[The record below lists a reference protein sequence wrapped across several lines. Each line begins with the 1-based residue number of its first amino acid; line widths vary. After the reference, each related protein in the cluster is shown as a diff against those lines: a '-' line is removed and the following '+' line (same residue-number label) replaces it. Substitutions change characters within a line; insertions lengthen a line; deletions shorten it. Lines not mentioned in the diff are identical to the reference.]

1 MKKIFSNNRVI
12 AIALLTIFSVSYAP
26 AALGND
32 GLKAIPVELKFLG
45 TINNQL
51 ALQLVFSGDSEQNDF
66 NISIRDTEGVVL
78 YNENIKGESF
88 SKKFLFNT
96 DEIGDTVFLFEIKS
110 KKTGKSVVFRVS
122 RNSYQVDNMAIQELN

>member
-26 AALGND
+26 TALGND
-32 GLKAIPVELKFLG
+32 GPKAIPVELKFLG

-96 DEIGDTVFLFEIKS
+96 DEIGDTIFLFEIKS